1 MTLQDG
7 PFQERHGRVLAHASL
22 SARQAAALGLL
33 TSGTYGP
40 AHSGSSSSAALQR
53 SLESRLQAR
62 LVGRGSI
69 LYSLTWKELATPAGR
84 PICALRAS
92 VRRTLDSACI
102 GRPTPGAVDST
113 SNAETAESK
122 MKRGLKTGL
131 NLTTVAQPAGWSTP
145 KSEDAESTGFSAR
158 RLENNKTPDNLHSQT
173 KLLLGTWATP
183 ATRDYRTPNHVKWS
197 ERGGG
202 KKGEQLQNQVAHM
215 IPGASLNGLPAAAE
229 RCGLLNPAFSLWL
242 QGFPG
247 MWARC
252 AALVTRS
259 TRTSRRSSSR
269 HVCK

>member
-1 MTLQDG
+1 M
-7 PFQERHGRVLAHASL
+7 
-22 SARQAAALGLL
+22 
-33 TSGTYGP
+33 
-40 AHSGSSSSAALQR
+40 
-53 SLESRLQAR
+53 
-62 LVGRGSI
+62 
-69 LYSLTWKELATPAGR
+69 PAGR

-102 GRPTPGAVDST
+102 GWPTPKE
-113 SNAETAESK
+113 SNTTGIGTRGSGGESLQTAAH
-122 MKRGLKTGL
+122 L
-131 NLTTVAQPAGWSTP
+131 AGWASPTAQDSSRGGKDPRPHDTGIPLSQQAALAGWATP
-145 KSEDAESTGFSAR
+145 KSEDAESRGFSAKR
-158 RLENNKTPDNLHSQT
+158 VENGKTPDNLHSQT

-183 ATRDYRTPNHVKWS
+183 ATRDYRTLNHVKWS

-215 IPGASLNGLPAAAE
+215 IPGASLNGLPAATE

-252 AALVTRS
+252 AALATRS